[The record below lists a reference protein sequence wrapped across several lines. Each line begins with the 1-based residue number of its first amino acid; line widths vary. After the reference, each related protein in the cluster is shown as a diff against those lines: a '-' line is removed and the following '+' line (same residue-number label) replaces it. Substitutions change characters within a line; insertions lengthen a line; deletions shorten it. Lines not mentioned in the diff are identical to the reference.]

1 MGQNL
6 RVQKPGLLDH
16 LICACEQ
23 HRRGAAASWP
33 LAARAQQ
40 AARVPRIGWIA
51 IGTPQGSEFF
61 EAVRQGLRQLGYVEG
76 QSVIIEPRW
85 TADIGDRV
93 PELVREL
100 LALNVQVIVAQGAI
114 VPLVRRVIESTPVV
128 FGYSGDPVEAGLV
141 NSFSRPGGNFTGA
154 TFMSYE
160 LNAKRVELLRE
171 AFPHVKRLA
180 ILSNPLHP
188 GEPSELKESEKGAK
202 RLGIE
207 LSYAQMR
214 SVAEIEP
221 ALERIRE
228 AGAEGM
234 IVLPDGLVMLHRRKI
249 IEFAALQRIPVI
261 SGWSEF
267 ARSGGTMTYGPNLKA
282 VFQRLAI
289 YVDKILKGA
298 NPGELAVEQPTKFEL
313 VINLEAA
320 NALGLEVPV
329 AKLWRKVC
337 GVTHLV
343 ISAICAAAW
352 QARVSCRVV
361 RGLIGSWPGNSQPC
375 GRAMR
380 YQSRRSFSSAGDN
393 IAWRSLRPLPCSTR
407 SIMRLEST
415 SDILSETTSET
426 RSPAN
431 LLEQKNDIRVI
442 QVLLGHAKLDTT
454 ALYTHVATNTIRE
467 IISPLDRLTPLMPKK
482 DKKDEAKEEPKHEPP
497 A

>member
-1 MGQNL
+1 MTHFG
-6 RVQKPGLLDH
+6 
-16 LICACEQ
+16 
-23 HRRGAAASWP
+23 HRRLTIAAARIDHCAPFRWSQFPVLIARVESQIWRVPGKAMRRREFISLLGGAAASWP

-85 TADIGDRV
+85 PADIGDRV

-100 LALNVQVIVAQGAI
+100 LALNVQVIVVQGAI

-188 GEPSELKESEKGAK
+188 GEPSELKESEKGAE

-313 VINLEAA
+313 VINLKAA
-320 NALGLEVPV
+320 KALGLEVPPTLLALADEV
-329 AKLWRKVC
+329 IEQGSSRLLQRKL
-337 GVTHLV
+337 TTT
-343 ISAICAAAW
+343 
-352 QARVSCRVV
+352 ARPALGHFRQ
-361 RGLIGSWPGNSQPC
+361 IN
-375 GRAMR
+375 
-380 YQSRRSFSSAGDN
+380 
-393 IAWRSLRPLPCSTR
+393 PLPTLSACPLR
-407 SIMRLEST
+407 S
-415 SDILSETTSET
+415 D
-426 RSPAN
+426 
-431 LLEQKNDIRVI
+431 RVRTFAPQRI
-442 QVLLGHAKLDTT
+442 DAGCHK
-454 ALYTHVATNTIRE
+454 
-467 IISPLDRLTPLMPKK
+467 
-482 DKKDEAKEEPKHEPP
+482 
-497 A
+497 

>member
-1 MGQNL
+1 M
-6 RVQKPGLLDH
+6 
-16 LICACEQ
+16 
-23 HRRGAAASWP
+23 RRRDFITVLGSATAAWP
-33 LAARAQQ
+33 LVARAQQ
-40 AARVPRIGWIA
+40 APSVPRIGWIA
-51 IGTPQGSEFF
+51 VGTPQGSEFF

-85 TADIGDRV
+85 PADIGDRV
-93 PELVREL
+93 LELVREL
-100 LALNVQVIVAQGAI
+100 LALKVQVIVAQGAI
-114 VPLVRRVIESTPVV
+114 VPLVRRVIDSTPVV

-141 NSFSRPGGNFTGA
+141 NSLSRPGGNFTGA

-171 AFPHVKRLA
+171 AFPHVKRVA

-188 GEPSELKESEKGAK
+188 GEPGELKESEKGAE

-207 LSYAQMR
+207 LSYAKMR
-214 SVAEIEP
+214 LVAEIEP

-313 VINLEAA
+313 VINLKAA
-320 NALGLEVPV
+320 KALGLDVPPMLLARADEV
-329 AKLWRKVC
+329 
-337 GVTHLV
+337 
-343 ISAICAAAW
+343 I
-352 QARVSCRVV
+352 
-361 RGLIGSWPGNSQPC
+361 
-375 GRAMR
+375 
-380 YQSRRSFSSAGDN
+380 
-393 IAWRSLRPLPCSTR
+393 
-407 SIMRLEST
+407 E
-415 SDILSETTSET
+415 
-426 RSPAN
+426 
-431 LLEQKNDIRVI
+431 
-442 QVLLGHAKLDTT
+442 
-454 ALYTHVATNTIRE
+454 
-467 IISPLDRLTPLMPKK
+467 
-482 DKKDEAKEEPKHEPP
+482 
-497 A
+497 